1 MIYDP
6 NRNFYKYKLSKF
18 SQISSIESK
27 FDTLKMFYRDF
38 TSLKFLK
45 AKKERVNHKSTVLN
59 NVSNLYN
66 SELTL
71 EYKKAYEREP
81 KDDKSYDWKQ
91 KYSDKNLKALDYQPV
106 KLEKNHCLMRI
117 DQALNNGRY

>member
-6 NRNFYKYKLSKF
+6 NRNFYKYRLSKF

-45 AKKERVNHKSTVLN
+45 AKKERVNHQFTVLN
-59 NVSNLYN
+59 DASNLYN
-66 SELTL
+66 NEG
-71 EYKKAYEREP
+71 YKTIVRGKNY
-81 KDDKSYDWKQ
+81 
-91 KYSDKNLKALDYQPV
+91 NLKGTKTFLLEITK
-106 KLEKNHCLMRI
+106 KLPKTKHANCI
-117 DQALNNGRY
+117 IIW

>member
-1 MIYDP
+1 M
-6 NRNFYKYKLSKF
+6 
-18 SQISSIESK
+18 
-27 FDTLKMFYRDF
+27 
-38 TSLKFLK
+38 
-45 AKKERVNHKSTVLN
+45 
-59 NVSNLYN
+59 
-66 SELTL
+66 TL